1 MNAKIRYGLSAAV
14 LALIAVGAPA
24 PDILDQFL
32 DEKEGNHT
40 TAYRDG
46 SGIWTIC
53 RGATMVDGKP
63 VFPGMKLSKE
73 KCDQVNAIER
83 DKALAWVTICRGAT
97 MVDGKPVFPG
107 MKLSKEKCDQ
117 VNAIERDKALAWVER
132 NIKVPLTE
140 PQKAGIASFCPYN
153 IGPGK
158 CFPSTFY
165 KRLNAGDRK
174 GACEAIRWWIKDGGR
189 DCRIRSNNCYGQV
202 IRRDQESAL
211 ACWGIEQ

>member
-83 DKALAWVTICRGAT
+83 DKALAWV
-97 MVDGKPVFPG
+97 D
-107 MKLSKEKCDQ
+107 
-117 VNAIERDKALAWVER
+117 R
-132 NIKVPLTE
+132 NIKVTLTE
-140 PQKAGIASFCPYN
+140 PQKRVSRHFVPITLAPVSVF
-153 IGPGK
+153 
-158 CFPSTFY
+158 
-165 KRLNAGDRK
+165 
-174 GACEAIRWWIKDGGR
+174 
-189 DCRIRSNNCYGQV
+189 
-202 IRRDQESAL
+202 RRHFIS
-211 ACWGIEQ
+211 G

>member
-1 MNAKIRYGLSAAV
+1 MNTKIRYGLSAAV
-14 LALIAVGAPA
+14 LALIGAGASA
-24 PDILDQFL
+24 PQILDQFL

-40 TAYRDG
+40 MAYRDG

-53 RGATMVDGKP
+53 RGATVVDGKT
-63 VFPGMKLSKE
+63 VFP
-73 KCDQVNAIER
+73 N
-83 DKALAWVTICRGAT
+83 
-97 MVDGKPVFPG
+97 

-165 KRLNAGDRK
+165 KRLTKRFAGGLRMAD
-174 GACEAIRWWIKDGGR
+174 AIAAFVQITVTVRLF
-189 DCRIRSNNCYGQV
+189 V
-202 IRRDQESAL
+202 VTRRAH
-211 ACWGIEQ
+211 